1 MNAAAAAPP
10 RHGRL
15 RVDLGATGSLV
26 GVVVKWLSLALLA
39 PIAVALGYGDDVL
52 PFLVPL
58 IGGFAAGFAL
68 ERLAGR
74 RANDVG
80 VREAFAA
87 VAITWLA
94 AALLGAIP
102 YMLDG
107 GDISSFGDAYFEA
120 MSGFT
125 TTGATV
131 MADISS
137 HSPAILFWRSLTQW
151 LGGMGIIVLAIAILN
166 QAGPGGKALLQQEAP
181 GPEAEKLTPRLRDTA
196 LRLWLVYLVLTL
208 VLATGLWVT
217 GLVAPTQGMDLY
229 NAVTHAF
236 TTMSTGGFS
245 PEPRSIE
252 AFGWVSQ
259 LLIAVFMVIAGGSFA
274 LWYRTARGDLRAAP
288 RDGEFRTYI
297 AILAVL
303 SALVGVALLATT
315 DAGALGAFG
324 QAAFNVISLMTT
336 TGYASQDF
344 AVWAPFA
351 LLILFAAM
359 FIGGCAGSTSGAI
372 KVIRVRLAVG
382 SARRDVETAVHPE
395 KVLPVRQN
403 GRPVREAA
411 LQGATAF
418 IGLYLLTF
426 AAGALAILLIAT
438 LRGFELGAFDAMV
451 AAATTIGNVGP
462 GVGEAGPMGSFAA
475 FPWEA
480 KAVMVLLMWIG
491 RLELIPV
498 LVLATRAYWLR

>member
-1 MNAAAAAPP
+1 MSPAAAPPP

-26 GVVVKWLSLALLA
+26 GLVIKWLSLTLLLPIGVALLD
-39 PIAVALGYGDDVL
+39 GDSL
-52 PFLVPL
+52 RPFVVPL
-58 IGGFAAGFAL
+58 VAGVAAGFAL
-68 ERLAGR
+68 ERIAGR
-74 RANDVG
+74 RSNDVG

-87 VAITWLA
+87 VAIAWLA
-94 AALLGAIP
+94 AALLGAVP
-102 YMLDG
+102 YILDG

-125 TTGATV
+125 TTGASV

-196 LRLWLVYLVLTL
+196 LRLWLVYVALTAL
-208 VLATGLWVT
+208 LAIALWGVGLI
-217 GLVAPTQGMDLY
+217 APEQGMGLY

-236 TTMSTGGFS
+236 TTLSTGGFS

-252 AFGWVSQ
+252 AFGVASQ
-259 LLIAVFMVIAGGSFA
+259 ALIAGFMVIAGGSFA
-274 LWYRTARGDLRAAP
+274 LWYRTARGDLAAAP
-288 RDGEFRTYI
+288 RDGEFRTYLVI
-297 AILAVL
+297 MAVL
-303 SALVGVALLATT
+303 SLLVGVALLATT
-315 DAGALGAFG
+315 DAGWDGAFG
-324 QAAFNVISLMTT
+324 QAAFQVISIMTT

-344 AVWAPFA
+344 AIWAPIG
-351 LLILFAAM
+351 LLLLFAAM

-372 KVIRVRLAVG
+372 KVIRVRLAVA

-411 LQGATAF
+411 LQSATAF

-426 AAGALAILLIAT
+426 AIGALAILLIAT
-438 LRGFELGAFDAMV
+438 LRGVELGAFDALIS
-451 AAATTIGNVGP
+451 AATTIGNVGP
-462 GVGEAGPMGSFAA
+462 GVGEAGPMGSYAGY
-475 FPWEA
+475 PWEA
-480 KAVMVLLMWIG
+480 KAVMTALMWIG

-498 LVLATRAYWLR
+498 LVLLTRAYWLR

>member
-1 MNAAAAAPP
+1 MSAAAAAPP
-10 RHGRL
+10 RQGRL

-26 GVVVKWLSLALLA
+26 GLVVKWLSLALLA
-39 PIAVALGYGDDVL
+39 PIGVALIDGDS
-52 PFLVPL
+52 LVPFVAPL
-58 IGGFAAGFAL
+58 VGGFAVGLAL
-68 ERLAGR
+68 ERLSGR
-74 RANDVG
+74 RADDVG

-87 VAITWLA
+87 VAVAWLA
-94 AALLGAIP
+94 AALLGAVP
-102 YMLDG
+102 YILDG

-125 TTGATV
+125 TTGASV

-196 LRLWLVYLVLTL
+196 LRLWLVYLVLTAVL
-208 VLATGLWVT
+208 VVALWLT
-217 GLVAPTQGMDLY
+217 GLVAPSQGMDLY

-236 TTMSTGGFS
+236 STMSTGGFS

-259 LLIAVFMVIAGGSFA
+259 LIIAVFMVIAGGSFA
-274 LWYRTARGDLRAAP
+274 LWYRTARGRLGAAP

-297 AILAVL
+297 AILAAL
-303 SALVGVALLATT
+303 SALVGVALLATS
-315 DAGALGAFG
+315 DAGVIGAFG
-324 QAAFNVISLMTT
+324 QAAFQVISLMTT

-344 AVWAPFA
+344 ALWAPFA

-359 FIGGCAGSTSGAI
+359 FVGGCAGSTSGSI
-372 KVIRVRLAVG
+372 KVVRIRLALA

-418 IGLYLLTF
+418 IGLYLVTF
-426 AAGALAILLIAT
+426 AIGALAILLIAT
-438 LRGFELGAFDAMV
+438 LRGFDLGAFDALV

-462 GVGEAGPMGSFAA
+462 GVGQAGPMGSYAA

>member
-1 MNAAAAAPP
+1 VNAAAAAPP

>member
-1 MNAAAAAPP
+1 MSAAAFAPP

-15 RVDLGATGSLV
+15 RVDLRATLSLV
-26 GVVVKWLSLALLA
+26 GLIVKWLSLALLA
-39 PIAVALGYGDDVL
+39 PVVVALIYGDSL
-52 PFLVPL
+52 MPFLVPL
-58 IGGFAAGFAL
+58 AIGIVAGFAV

-80 VREAFAA
+80 VREAFAG
-87 VAITWLA
+87 VALTWLA
-94 AALLGAIP
+94 AALIGAAP

-107 GDISSFGDAYFEA
+107 GDISAFVDAYFEA

-125 TTGATV
+125 TTGASV
-131 MADISS
+131 MADITS
-137 HSPAILFWRSLTQW
+137 HSEAILFWRSLTQW
-151 LGGMGIIVLAIAILN
+151 LGGMGIIVLAIAVLN
-166 QAGPGGKALLQQEAP
+166 QSGPGGKALLQQEAP

-196 LRLWLVYLVLTL
+196 IRLWLVYVGLSVA
-208 VLATGLWVT
+208 LAAALWIV
-217 GLVAPTQGMDLY
+217 GLVDPGQGMNLY
-229 NAVTHAF
+229 NAIAHTF

-245 PEPRSIE
+245 PEPRSME
-252 AFGWVSQ
+252 TFGWVSQ
-259 LLIAVFMVIAGGSFA
+259 LIVAVFMVLAGANFA
-274 LWYRTARGDLRAAP
+274 LWYRTSRGDLRVAP
-288 RDGEFRTYI
+288 RDGEFRGYI
-297 AILAVL
+297 AILVVL

-315 DAGALGAFG
+315 EAGVLGAFG
-324 QAAFNVISLMTT
+324 QAAFQVISLMTT
-336 TGYASQDF
+336 TGFASQDF
-344 AVWAPFA
+344 AVWTAFA

-372 KVIRVRLAVG
+372 KVIRIRLALG

-395 KVLPVRQN
+395 AVLPVRQN

-418 IGLYLLTF
+418 IGLYLVTF
-426 AAGALAILLIAT
+426 AVGAAAILLIAT
-438 LRGFELGAFDAMV
+438 LHGFELGAFDAMV

-475 FPWEA
+475 YPWEA
-480 KAVMVLLMWIG
+480 KAVMTFLMWIG
-491 RLELIPV
+491 RLELIPI